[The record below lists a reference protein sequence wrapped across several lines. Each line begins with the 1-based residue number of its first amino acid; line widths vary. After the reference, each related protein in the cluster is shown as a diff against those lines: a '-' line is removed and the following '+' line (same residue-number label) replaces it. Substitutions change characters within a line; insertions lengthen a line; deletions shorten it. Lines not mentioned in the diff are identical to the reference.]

1 MYIHLFQDT
10 TVPELLQSQSTYP
23 CKGLIKQDSTIIL
36 ILHVAE
42 SERERVSNFCP
53 LWQKHIWGRGLSLV
67 TSQFAHMEHTFQKIS
82 RLKAQVNILIYKM
95 FAKGKGQYLFSLISR
110 CDGSQR
116 IVWVAIR
123 TAPPPT
129 PWCSSVKLHLLFY
142 TDQSLSYST
151 SWCPAA
157 IFICAENVG

>member
-23 CKGLIKQDSTIIL
+23 CKGLIRQDSTIIL

-53 LWQKHIWGRGLSLV
+53 LWQNHIWGRGLSLV

-129 PWCSSVKLHLLFY
+129 PWCSSVKLRLLFY